1 MICRRARVEC
11 SAKKQGLKSE
21 NGRAEW
27 RARERAARPHTQRGG
42 LLLMMMLLPLMMI
55 SDARHHRRIDDA
67 GLRGVRVFLGVIT
80 RFVQKKK
87 QKSCCEPES
96 T

>member
-1 MICRRARVEC
+1 MI
-11 SAKKQGLKSE
+11 
-21 NGRAEW
+21 
-27 RARERAARPHTQRGG
+27 P
-42 LLLMMMLLPLMMI
+42 LLLMLMPLMLQTLLMLLMPFLFLMVLVEEMLLMLLVLLPMMLLPLMI

-67 GLRGVRVFLGVIT
+67 GVRVFLGVIT

>member
-42 LLLMMMLLPLMMI
+42 LLLMMMLLPLMI

-67 GLRGVRVFLGVIT
+67 GVRVFLGVIT